1 MKLSQV
7 TRRSLVTAGVTIG
20 LLGGGVAIRTAAD
33 AATAVSS
40 TAVSPLSIDDLAA
53 RIGVEQTRS
62 AALRA
67 QIERLSQGSDQLATA
82 IAMAN
87 RMAGD
92 DELSADTLRAELL
105 DAKAHLAAI
114 EPPAAAAGPSTAAR
128 RTSATT
134 RTTASPAPTGEDE
147 EDDHDDE
154 RDDDERDDGHD
165 DDHHDGRDD

>member
-7 TRRSLVTAGVTIG
+7 TRRSLVTAGVAIG

-33 AATAVSS
+33 AASAVSS
-40 TAVSPLSIDDLAA
+40 TAVSPLSIDVLAA
-53 RIGVEQTRS
+53 RIGAEQTRS

-67 QIERLSQGSDQLATA
+67 QIEQLSRDSDQLAA
-82 IAMAN
+82 ALAMAN

-128 RTSATT
+128 RTSTTT
-134 RTTASPAPTGEDE
+134 RTTASLAPAGEDE
-147 EDDHDDE
+147 DDE
-154 RDDDERDDGHD
+154 HDDDEHDDDEHDDDHDDGHD
-165 DDHHDGRDD
+165 D